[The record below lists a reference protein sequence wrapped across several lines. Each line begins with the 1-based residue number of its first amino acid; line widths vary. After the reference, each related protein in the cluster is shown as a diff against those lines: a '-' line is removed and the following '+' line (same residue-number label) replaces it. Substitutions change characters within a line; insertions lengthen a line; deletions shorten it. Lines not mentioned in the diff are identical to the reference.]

1 MEICNCLEF
10 DKADKLEYFDVKTD
24 TGENLKSVCDLLA
37 DYIIEKYETQIVY
50 KIVFKNMEFFSKAEK
65 REIFTLV
72 LERLNHDQKNK
83 NCRKNLIQ
91 EQLLQYFQEEKTI
104 VINGFVMFR
113 LGFYFV
119 YLENLILQEID
130 QYLIQKDY
138 DEFLDL
144 IKYFIDISTA
154 KRDTVEI
161 YYDGKTYRIYDEN
174 KLDITDLFIEDILE
188 TCYSQNEQN
197 KDQVTPDDI
206 LLSSLISIAPQKII
220 FHNASQLTNR
230 ELLQTINKVFY
241 NRVHYVEI

>member
-1 MEICNCLEF
+1 MCIR
-10 DKADKLEYFDVKTD
+10 D
-24 TGENLKSVCDLLA
+24 
-37 DYIIEKYETQIVY
+37 
-50 KIVFKNMEFFSKAEK
+50 
-65 REIFTLV
+65 R
-72 LERLNHDQKNK
+72 
-83 NCRKNLIQ
+83 
-91 EQLLQYFQEEKTI
+91 LQYFQEEKTI

-188 TCYSQNEQN
+188 TCYSPVSYTHLDVYKRQ
-197 KDQVTPDDI
+197 D
-206 LLSSLISIAPQKII
+206 A
-220 FHNASQLTNR
+220 NR
-230 ELLQTINKVFY
+230 TLFRMYQ
-241 NRVHYVEI
+241 